1 MQSRRLLSG
10 YRKIQ
15 DTRCKIYQVF
25 EAYATLELEIN
36 LICGRYRYL
45 YYNNFRMVQRV
56 IYYKDFL
63 FKSYVLNIYVTLEKA
78 ASYFEIIVQ
87 SYLHDAIT

>member
-1 MQSRRLLSG
+1 
-10 YRKIQ
+10 
-15 DTRCKIYQVF
+15 
-25 EAYATLELEIN
+25 
-36 LICGRYRYL
+36 
-45 YYNNFRMVQRV
+45 MVQRV